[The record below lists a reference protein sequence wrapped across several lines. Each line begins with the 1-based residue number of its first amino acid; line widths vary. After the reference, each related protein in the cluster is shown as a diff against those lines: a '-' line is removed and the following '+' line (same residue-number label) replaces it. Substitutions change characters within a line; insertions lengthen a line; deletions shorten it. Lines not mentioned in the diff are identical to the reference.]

1 MTSADMA
8 LDYSEESSVD
18 TQVLDCSTAGIAKAA
33 GIVRAGGLVA
43 FPTETVYGLGA
54 NALSAQAVARIFEA
68 KGRPRFD
75 PIIVHVAS
83 PEEAEPLWTEV
94 PPLARLLMAR
104 FWPGPLTLVLPKSDL
119 IPEIVTAGLPTVA
132 VRMPD
137 HPMALALIREAG
149 CPIAAPSA
157 NRFGRPSPTHH
168 DHVLDSLGGRIEAV
182 LACGPTPV
190 GIESTVVSLVKAP
203 PRVLRPGGTPLEA
216 LREVVGE
223 LLVDPS
229 KPSQG
234 ATSAPGTLPR
244 HYVPQTPLFLLEPGP
259 PEGREPLSR
268 RRCGILAFRGE
279 WHGFGRVEVL
289 SRSGDLREA
298 AANLFA
304 ALHELDRAGLS
315 AIVAEP
321 VPEEGLGVAIMDRLR
336 RAAAGRARVDESS
349 VWIRR

>member
-33 GIVRAGGLVA
+33 EIIRAGGLVA

-75 PIIVHVAS
+75 PI
-83 PEEAEPLWTEV
+83 
-94 PPLARLLMAR
+94 R

-229 KPSQG
+229 KP
-234 ATSAPGTLPR
+234 T
-244 HYVPQTPLFLLEPGP
+244 
-259 PEGREPLSR
+259 
-268 RRCGILAFRGE
+268 
-279 WHGFGRVEVL
+279 
-289 SRSGDLREA
+289 
-298 AANLFA
+298 
-304 ALHELDRAGLS
+304 
-315 AIVAEP
+315 
-321 VPEEGLGVAIMDRLR
+321 
-336 RAAAGRARVDESS
+336 
-349 VWIRR
+349 

>member
-43 FPTETVYGLGA
+43 FPTETGYGLGA

-190 GIESTVVSLVKAP
+190 GIESTVVSLVKAQ

-229 KPSQG
+229 KPNQG

-279 WHGFGRVEVL
+279 WHGFRRVEVL

-321 VPEEGLGVAIMDRLR
+321 IPEEGLGMAIMDRLR